1 MLFVNLL
8 DYLEMMSM
16 QKYEKPCST
25 IAIFKSTD
33 VVTTSGGMETTTKA
47 TDLNDDDIYDV

>member
-1 MLFVNLL
+1 
-8 DYLEMMSM
+8 M

-25 IAIFKSTD
+25 ITIFKSTD